1 MTKNDVES
9 HLEEKERAREVE
21 RRGQL
26 ENIEA
31 RTRMI
36 RASVKLARTLLQI
49 NKEHACE
56 VLGS

>member
-1 MTKNDVES
+1 MWRHD
-9 HLEEKERAREVE
+9 LEEKEKAREVE